1 MAVKRKVYIIISWT
15 LVFVCMAFIFWMSG
29 FNATESSGM
38 SDSVIRKILAVF
50 GEEFS
55 SFVVRKAAHLMEFC
69 ALAMAFFNAI
79 YSSWGKKSTPLLA
92 FGGTVLYAITDEI
105 HQLFVEGRACRAFD
119 VFVDSCGAL
128 IGIIFAII
136 ILKIILKFRERGN
149 KNGSIKTL

>member
-1 MAVKRKVYIIISWT
+1 MTVKRKVYIGVSWI
-15 LVFVCMAFIFWMSG
+15 LVVVCMAFIFWMSG
-29 FNATESSGM
+29 FTATQSSGM
-38 SDSVIRKILAVF
+38 SDSVIREILAIF

-55 SFVVRKAAHLMEFC
+55 SFVVRKAAHFLEFC
-69 ALAMAFFNAI
+69 VLAMTLFNAI
-79 YSSWGKKSTPLLA
+79 YTTFKKKSTPFLA

-119 VFVDSCGAL
+119 VLVDSFGAL

-136 ILKIILKFRERGN
+136 ILKIIIKIRERGN